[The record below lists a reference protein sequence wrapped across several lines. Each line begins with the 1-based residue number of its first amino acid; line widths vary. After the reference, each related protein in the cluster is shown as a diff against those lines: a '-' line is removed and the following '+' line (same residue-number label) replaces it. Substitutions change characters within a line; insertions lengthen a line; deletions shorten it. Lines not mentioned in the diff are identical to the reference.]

1 MKKIF
6 YWSPFLSNIAT
17 IDAVVNSIKSIQK
30 YDEKNFYEPSILD
43 ACGEWQTKNEKLKD
57 INVIQ
62 LYKKNYYNLLP
73 KGSYFKSRLSQFT
86 IFILSF
92 ISLKKKLKKEK
103 PDYIVAHLIISLP
116 LILFY
121 LYSFKTKLV
130 VRISGTPKLNLI
142 RKFFWSK
149 FSQNVECVTCP
160 TISTYN
166 TLKRLNIFPVSKLKL
181 LYDPIISINRITQE
195 KKKKIE
201 TIFNNKEYILSIGRL
216 TKQKNFSLLINSF
229 KEIKK
234 KIPNINLVILGEG
247 EERKKLENQII
258 DLDLKSSV
266 FLLGYRKN
274 VFNYIY
280 NSKCYISTSFH
291 EDPGFSLIEAGSLNK
306 IIIAFD
312 SKTGPSEIIDRS
324 RRGFLFSDLDSTILT
339 DTFFD
344 FCECKNEIIN
354 LKKIRLKKYIKN
366 FTLFS
371 HYKKLGQIFIK
382 SNK

>member
-1 MKKIF
+1 MKIF

-17 IDAVVNSIKSIQK
+17 IDAVINSVKSIRK
-30 YDEKNFYEPSILD
+30 YDKQKKLDPFILD
-43 ACGEWQTKNEKLKD
+43 TSGEWLTQKDKTENLNILK
-57 INVIQ
+57 
-62 LYKKNYYNLLP
+62 LYKKDYYKFLL
-73 KGSYFKSRLSQFT
+73 KRGYIQSRMSQIL
-86 IFILSF
+86 IFIFSF
-92 ISLKKKLKKEK
+92 IKLKKILKRDK
-103 PDYIVAHLIISLP
+103 PDYLVAHLIISLP

-121 LYSFKTKLV
+121 LYSFQTKLV

-149 FSQNVECVTCP
+149 FSQNVECITCP

-166 TLKRLNIFPVSKLKL
+166 TLKRLNIFPASKLKL

-201 TIFNNKEYILSIGRL
+201 SIFNNKEYILSIGRL
-216 TKQKNFSLLINSF
+216 TRQKNFSLLINSF
-229 KEIKK
+229 KKIKK
-234 KIPNINLVILGEG
+234 KIPNINLVILGDG

-258 DLDLKSSV
+258 NLDLQSSV
-266 FLLGYRKN
+266 FLLGYRTN

-312 SKTGPSEIIDRS
+312 SKTGPSEIIDSS
-324 RRGFLFSDLDSTILT
+324 RRGFLFSDLDSSILT

-344 FCECKNEIIN
+344 FYGCKNEIIN
-354 LKKIRLKKYIKN
+354 LKKIRLKKYVKN

-371 HYKKLGQIFIK
+371 HYKKLGEIFIK
-382 SNK
+382 